1 MRFSISDS
9 INKLH
14 IIYTETSSEQKVS
27 LISFVVE
34 MFTDMHINFEENR
47 TTGYWDISDLASL
60 IYTFH
65 PVDSKSSLAIFMI
78 GCPDFACQFSTSS
91 DYSWYP
97 QGEQLFIEVNF

>member
-60 IYTFH
+60 IYNAH
-65 PVDSKSSLAIFMI
+65 PV
-78 GCPDFACQFSTSS
+78 
-91 DYSWYP
+91 
-97 QGEQLFIEVNF
+97 ELF